1 MKTIRLFFFAAAM
14 SVSAALSAQTYEVGD
29 YYPDPDVNVDDAS
42 AAAKVEG
49 IVFEVSED
57 GKHGKIFSLK
67 EGSGLKWSEIGGAD
81 YTDDENDGQ
90 MNYDIIKVLE
100 PEFNGY
106 PAFQW
111 AASLGEG
118 WYLPAINE
126 LVVLREAWGTTNAKR
141 KALNKKIEAVGGT
154 PLSNSVYVS
163 SKGANASAVY
173 YSSTENPQ
181 KRNKIMS
188 LSFNSFSDPADG
200 VKKLS
205 NSAENLLFRAVKTF

>member
-1 MKTIRLFFFAAAM
+1 MKTVRLFLIAAATT
-14 SVSAALSAQTYEVGD
+14 VSAALSAQTYKVGD
-29 YYPDPDVNVDDAS
+29 YYPNPDADLSDAS
-42 AAAKVEG
+42 GVEG

-57 GKHGKIFSLK
+57 GKHGKIFSLQ
-67 EGSGLKWSEIGGAD
+67 EGRNLKWSTVGGAD

-90 MNYDIIKVLE
+90 MNSDIIMVLE

-118 WYLPAINE
+118 WYIPAIGE
-126 LVVLREAWGTTNAKR
+126 LEALREAWGTTNAQR
-141 KALNKKIEAVGGT
+141 RALNKKIEAAGGT
-154 PLSNSVYVS
+154 PLSNSVHVS
-163 SKGANASAVY
+163 SKGGNMSAVY

-181 KRNKIMS
+181 KRNKVMS
-188 LSFNSFSDPADG
+188 LSFNSFSGPSDG

-205 NSAENLLFRAVKTF
+205 DSAENLLFRAVKKF

>member
-1 MKTIRLFFFAAAM
+1 MKTLQFILTAAAM
-14 SVSAALSAQTYEVGD
+14 TVSAALSAQTYKVGD
-29 YYPDPDVNVDDAS
+29 YYPGPDADLSDAS
-42 AAAKVEG
+42 SVEG

-67 EGSGLKWSEIGGAD
+67 EGRNLKWSTVGGAD

-90 MNYDIIKVLE
+90 MNSDIIMVLE

-111 AASLGEG
+111 AASLGDG
-118 WYLPAINE
+118 WYIPAIGE
-126 LVVLREAWGTTNAKR
+126 LEVLRDAWGTTNAQR
-141 KALNKKIEAVGGT
+141 RALNKKIEAAGGI
-154 PLSNSVYVS
+154 PLSNSVHVS
-163 SKGANASAVY
+163 SKGENMSAVY

-181 KRNKIMS
+181 KRNKVMS
-188 LSFNSFSDPADG
+188 LSFNSFSGPTDG

-205 NSAENLLFRAVKTF
+205 DSAENLLFRAVKKF